1 MRVENRKGRFSLRPD
16 SIVNY
21 RRLYVDVF
29 SVAASLS
36 QPEELFASA
45 AEAGVRAVF
54 VVDAWHES
62 HMPLARRYLELC
74 RRYGLDCRLSESKP
88 AEVFAAELCDAE
100 CGEGCAVV
108 TRDYDAV
115 KAAGRCAVLIFQRG
129 RFWRVEDISEPGG
142 GRMDVVVYGVEDAP
156 EGFRVVRSVEELRGL
171 VGRAFIVVV
180 GDEGLAEELG
190 VAYLTREEWG
200 EFVRRYGKI

>member
-1 MRVENRKGRFSLRPD
+1 MKVKNRKGVFNLKPD
-16 SIVNY
+16 SIANY

-29 SVAASLS
+29 SIAASLS

-45 AEAGVRAVF
+45 AEAGLDAVF

-88 AEVFAAELCDAE
+88 AEVYAVELCETE
-100 CGEGCAVV
+100 CGAGCAVV

-115 KAAGRCAVLIFQRG
+115 KAAERCAVLIFQRR
-129 RFWRVEDISEPGG
+129 RFWR
-142 GRMDVVVYGVEDAP
+142 A
-156 EGFRVVRSVEELRGL
+156 VRHL
-171 VGRAFIVVV
+171 
-180 GDEGLAEELG
+180 
-190 VAYLTREEWG
+190 
-200 EFVRRYGKI
+200 

>member
-1 MRVENRKGRFSLRPD
+1 MKVKNRKGRFHLTPD
-16 SIVNY
+16 SIANY

-45 AEAGVRAVF
+45 AETGVNAVF

-62 HMPLARRYLELC
+62 HMSLARRYLDLC
-74 RRYGLDCRLSESKP
+74 RRYGLDCRLSEGKP
-88 AEVFAAELCDAE
+88 AEVYAVELCEAE

-115 KAAGRCAVLIFQRG
+115 KAAERCTVLIFQRG
-129 RFWRVEDISEPGG
+129 RFWRAEDLS
-142 GRMDVVVYGVEDAP
+142 RGV
-156 EGFRVVRSVEELRGL
+156 
-171 VGRAFIVVV
+171 
-180 GDEGLAEELG
+180 
-190 VAYLTREEWG
+190 
-200 EFVRRYGKI
+200 

>member
-1 MRVENRKGRFSLRPD
+1 MKVKNRKGVFNLKPD
-16 SIVNY
+16 SIANY

-45 AEAGVRAVF
+45 AEAGLDAVF

-74 RRYGLDCRLSESKP
+74 QRYGLDCRLSEQKP
-88 AEVFAAELCDAE
+88 AEIYAVELCEAE
-100 CGEGCAVV
+100 CGAGCAVV

-115 KAAGRCAVLIFQRG
+115 KAAERCAVLIFQRG
-129 RFWRVEDISEPGG
+129 RFWR
-142 GRMDVVVYGVEDAP
+142 A
-156 EGFRVVRSVEELRGL
+156 
-171 VGRAFIVVV
+171 
-180 GDEGLAEELG
+180 EGLSRG
-190 VAYLTREEWG
+190 V
-200 EFVRRYGKI
+200 

>member
-1 MRVENRKGRFSLRPD
+1 MRRTRKGVFNLKPD
-16 SIVNY
+16 SPLYY
-21 RRLYVDVF
+21 RRIYVDVF

-45 AEAGVRAVF
+45 AEAGLDAVF

-74 RRYGLDCRLSESKP
+74 RRYGLDCRLSEHRP
-88 AEVFAAELCDAE
+88 AEVYAVELCEAE

-115 KAAGRCAVLIFQRG
+115 KAAERCAVLILRGG
-129 RFWRVEDISEPGG
+129 RFWRVSQ
-142 GRMDVVVYGVEDAP
+142 A
-156 EGFRVVRSVEELRGL
+156 
-171 VGRAFIVVV
+171 
-180 GDEGLAEELG
+180 
-190 VAYLTREEWG
+190 
-200 EFVRRYGKI
+200 